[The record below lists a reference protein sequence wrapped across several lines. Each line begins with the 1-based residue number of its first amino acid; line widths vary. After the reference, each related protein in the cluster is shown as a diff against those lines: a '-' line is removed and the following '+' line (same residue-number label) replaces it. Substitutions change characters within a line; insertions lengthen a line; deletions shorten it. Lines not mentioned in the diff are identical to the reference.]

1 MIPLISETNYSQED
15 LNLLKDKIVKLFYD
29 NRIYKDDDITLTFEL
44 VRSKNSNVVDYED
57 LENLLGSILIELNS

>member
-1 MIPLISETNYSQED
+1 MIPFISETNYSQED
-15 LNLLKDKIVKLFYD
+15 LNILKDKIVKLFYD

-44 VRSKNSNVVDYED
+44 VRSKNSNVVEYED

>member
-1 MIPLISETNYSQED
+1 MIPFISETNYSQED
-15 LNLLKDKIVKLFYD
+15 LNILKDKIVKLFYD

-44 VRSKNSNVVDYED
+44 VRSKNLNVVEYED